1 MMDTDSKSKVV
12 NIITSQIKITALLK
26 KITDPD
32 LVNEFTENQ
41 ARFTKQMDQDSED
54 SDDSNQG

>member
-1 MMDTDSKSKVV
+1 MMDTDSKSEVV

>member
-1 MMDTDSKSKVV
+1 MDTDSKSEVV

>member
-1 MMDTDSKSKVV
+1 MDTDSKSKVV

>member
-1 MMDTDSKSKVV
+1 MDTDSKSKVV

-32 LVNEFTENQ
+32 LVKEFTENQ